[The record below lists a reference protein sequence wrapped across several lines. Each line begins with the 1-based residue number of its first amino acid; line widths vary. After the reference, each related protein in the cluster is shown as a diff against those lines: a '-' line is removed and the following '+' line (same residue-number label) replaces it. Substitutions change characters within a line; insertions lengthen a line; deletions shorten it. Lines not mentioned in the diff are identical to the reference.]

1 MIDVLT
7 GLPDRI
13 ALLDTLEIELQRHAH
28 RQYLLGVIVMN
39 IHHFSNIRKLL
50 GFRQADLAL
59 KTVSERLLDLKR
71 KQDIAG
77 RIGDHEFALL
87 LPEMAFPTIA
97 ELAANRII
105 KTFDEPFTINDME
118 VSIKPT
124 IGISLF
130 PEHGKNGEELLITA
144 EFAIRDARKSS
155 SRYFLAE
162 IPTRKNIL
170 SDERI
175 ELDLESA
182 ISNSE
187 FELHYQPKGNLMT
200 QRMTGAEALIRWHHR
215 KHGTLSP
222 GRFMPVAEN
231 SQMLLPITLWTLNTA
246 LHQATEIRKHFS
258 RFRIAVNLS
267 ANLLD
272 DPDLVE
278 IVSQALQTWD
288 TDPQYLVL
296 EITESAMM
304 RNPDACMKNL
314 LKLNQIGVH
323 LSIDDFGTGYS
334 SFSYLKRM
342 PVQELKIDQSFI
354 RNILDDNNDAQIV
367 QAIVNLGRQ
376 FKLRVVAEGIES
388 SAVMDRLIEMGCEYG
403 QGYLIARPLD
413 FKQMLRWVD
422 ESEWNSTGQ
431 NRGLQSKGA

>member
-13 ALLDTLEIELQRHAH
+13 ALLDTLEIEVQRHAY
-28 RQYLLGVIVMN
+28 RRYLLGVIVIN

-71 KQDIAG
+71 IQDIAG

-97 ELAANRII
+97 ELAANRIY
-105 KTFDEPFTINDME
+105 KTLEEPFTFNDME

-130 PEHGKNGEELLITA
+130 PEHGNTGEELLITA
-144 EFAIRDARKSS
+144 EFAIRDARKNNM
-155 SRYFLAE
+155 RYFLAE
-162 IPTRKNIL
+162 IPTRKNTL
-170 SDERI
+170 SDDKL
-175 ELDLESA
+175 ELDLESS

-187 FELHYQPKGNLMT
+187 LELHYQPKVNLST
-200 QRMTGAEALIRWHHR
+200 QHLTGAEALIRWHHPE
-215 KHGTLSP
+215 HGMLGP
-222 GRFMPVAEN
+222 GKFMSVAEN

-246 LHQATEIRKHFS
+246 LHHAAEIRS
-258 RFRIAVNLS
+258 RLSCFRIAVNLS
-267 ANLLD
+267 ASLLD
-272 DPDLVE
+272 DQDLVE
-278 IVSQALQTWD
+278 IVSQALRTWD
-288 TDPQYLVL
+288 TEPHHLVL

-314 LKLNQIGVH
+314 ERLNAVGVH

-342 PVQELKIDQSFI
+342 PVRELKIDQSFI
-354 RNILDDNNDAQIV
+354 RNILDNNNDAQIV
-367 QAIVNLGRQ
+367 QAIINLGRQ
-376 FKLRVVAEGIES
+376 FNLRVVAEGIES
-388 SAVMDRLIEMGCEYG
+388 GEVLDRLINMGCENG
-403 QGYLIARPLD
+403 QGYLIARPME
-413 FKQMLRWVD
+413 FKKMLRWVD
-422 ESEWNSTGQ
+422 ETEWKNTRRSCGSDMQ
-431 NRGLQSKGA
+431 KG